1 MTEFSPNE
9 QQQELIENTE
19 GIYLVDAGAGTGK
32 TFTIT
37 RRYINILEDQEPE
50 DIFLATFTRNA
61 ADEMKERI
69 SQKSDYR
76 ASEIFNSPISTFH
89 AHCQKILERN
99 GHEAPQLLGIDE
111 HLTENVQVMESQ
123 IRERQEFQE
132 FIGDF
137 KQRHEKYSDLFRIV
151 RDDSNLLSLLKSIA
165 SKGIMPEDDS
175 WFGDTEKYLD
185 GDFEEFKELFKEKN
199 RPVEENGGQK
209 QSELRRR
216 LYSYKWKN
224 FEPEAPSIDDV
235 RGGYGTKQVR
245 KDFCEKAFQEDRGE
259 LKGFLHDLYTEYLE
273 YCLSRNYL
281 NFSFLMVLT
290 YALLYRRPEVRKDE
304 GFDYIMIDEFQ
315 DTNEIQFKLAL
326 LLADKPNFCVVGDWK
341 QSIYS
346 FQYAAVE
353 NILEFEER
361 LGKYAEELNGS
372 QERVSFSPEKV
383 ERIELKKNYRSTQ
396 EILEKAEQSLSLPA
410 NDRENPE
417 TPEITSLES
426 EVDEVGEVLRIESE
440 DEIEAV
446 LAKIQEMRAEGSATL
461 PGANSEDLRS
471 EGFDYSDMAVLA
483 RTRSFGLDLQ
493 NEARKHNI
501 PAAYEGGVELFT
513 TNPAI
518 MLLAWLRILQN
529 RQNRKGWAVVLE
541 EAGYKLDEAEEIVK
555 DGNYPKNMLKFEVEL
570 QKTDSVEAVA
580 EKVFERYGYR
590 NGFTEKIIEV
600 LGETFSSTY
609 MNLGQLINFI
619 EDNIEEGEIYE
630 VDSTGSENAVTIQT
644 IHAAKGLEYPVVFI
658 SDVNQSKFPSTNSFS
673 PNITYKDPIGLRQ
686 RKKYLRNDYAYS
698 FDNWRTEILEKCLS
712 GEYDEERRLMYVAMT
727 RAEQYLYITAEEDR
741 SSTFFT
747 ELDIEK
753 VEVDESPEEVE
764 EEEEER
770 KVFRV

>member
-1 MTEFSPNE
+1 MTEFSPNR
-9 QQQELIENTE
+9 QQERLIENTE

-37 RRYINILEDQEPE
+37 RRYINILEGQEPE

-69 SQKSDYR
+69 SQKSSYR
-76 ASEIFNSPISTFH
+76 ASEIFNAPISTFH

-111 HLTENVQVMESQ
+111 YMTENVNVMESQ
-123 IRERQEFQE
+123 IRERQEFEE
-132 FIGDF
+132 FISDF
-137 KQRHEKYSDLFRIV
+137 RKRYEDYGDLFRIV
-151 RDDSNLLSLLKSIA
+151 REESNLLSLLKSIA
-165 SKGIMPEDDS
+165 AKGIIPEEDS
-175 WFGDTEKYLD
+175 WFGKTEKYLD
-185 GDFEEFKELFKEKN
+185 GDFEEFRKLFGEKN
-199 RPVEENGGQK
+199 KPVEANGGQK

-224 FEPEAPSIDDV
+224 FEPEAPGIDDV

-245 KDFCEKAFQEDRGE
+245 KDFCRKAFEENREE
-259 LKGFLHDLYTEYLE
+259 LKDFIHDLYTEYLE

-290 YALLYRRPEVRKDE
+290 YALLHKRPEVREEE
-304 GFDYIMIDEFQ
+304 GFEYIMIDEFQ

-326 LLADKPNFCVVGDWK
+326 LLAEKPNFCVVGDWK

-353 NILEFEER
+353 NIQEFEER
-361 LGKYAEELNGS
+361 LEKYSQELNGS
-372 QERVSFSPEKV
+372 QQRVEFDVEKI
-383 ERIELKKNYRSTQ
+383 EKIELKKNYRSTQ
-396 EILEKAEQSLSLPA
+396 EILDHSEKSLSLPA
-410 NDRENPE
+410 NDRENPD

-426 EVDEVGEVLRIESE
+426 EVDKEGEVLRIESE
-440 DEIEAV
+440 DEVEAV
-446 LAKIQEMRAEGSATL
+446 LGKIQEMKSK
-461 PGANSEDLRS
+461 
-471 EGFDYSDMAVLA
+471 GFGYSDMAVLA
-483 RTRSFGLDLQ
+483 RTRSFGLELQ
-493 NEARKHNI
+493 NKAREHNI

-513 TNPAI
+513 TNPSI
-518 MLLAWLRILQN
+518 ILLAWLRILQN
-529 RQNRKGWAVVLE
+529 RHSRRGWAVVLE
-541 EAGYKLDEAEEIVK
+541 EAGYKLVEAEKIVEEG
-555 DGNYPKNMLKFEVEL
+555 DYPKNMLKFEVEL

-619 EDNIEEGEIYE
+619 EENIEEGEIYE
-630 VDSTGSENAVTIQT
+630 VDSTGNENAVTIQT
-644 IHAAKGLEYPVVFI
+644 IHSAKGLEYPVVFI
-658 SDVNQSKFPSTNSFS
+658 SDVNRSKFPSTNSFS

-686 RKKYLRNDYAYS
+686 RKKFLRNDYAYS

-727 RAEQYLYITAEEDR
+727 RAEQYLYITAEKDR
-741 SSTFFT
+741 ASTFFT
-747 ELDIEK
+747 ELDIQK
-753 VEVDESPEEVE
+753 VESEESPEEIE
-764 EEEEER
+764 KEEEER
-770 KVFRV
+770 KVFRAD

>member
-1 MTEFSPNE
+1 MTEFSPNK
-9 QQQELIENTE
+9 QQQKLIESTE

-37 RRYINILEDQEPE
+37 RRYLNILEDQEPE
-50 DIFLATFTRNA
+50 SIFLATFTRNA

-69 SQKSDYR
+69 SQRSDYR
-76 ASEIFNSPISTFH
+76 ASEIFDAPISTFH
-89 AHCQKILERN
+89 SHCQKILERN
-99 GHEAPQLLGIDE
+99 GHEAPQILGIEE
-111 HLTENVQVMESQ
+111 HLTENLNVMESQ
-123 IRERQEFQE
+123 IRERQEFQD
-132 FIGDF
+132 FIGGFRD
-137 KQRHEKYSDLFRIV
+137 RHPEYQDLFRII

-165 SKGIMPEDDS
+165 SKGIMPDGES

-185 GDFEEFKELFKEKN
+185 GDFEEFEQLFKQKN

-224 FEPEAPSIDDV
+224 FEPDSPEMDGI

-245 KDFCEKAFQEDRGE
+245 RDFCRKAFDEDRE
-259 LKGFLHDLYTEYLE
+259 NLKSFVHDLYTEYLE

-281 NFSFLMVLT
+281 NFSFLMVMT
-290 YALLYRRPEVRKDE
+290 YALLYRKPEVRRRE
-304 GFDYIMIDEFQ
+304 SFDYIMIDEFQ

-326 LLADKPNFCVVGDWK
+326 LLADRQNFCVVGDWK

-346 FQYAAVE
+346 FQYASVD
-353 NILEFEER
+353 NILRFEER
-361 LGKYAEELNGS
+361 IQKYSSELNGA
-372 QERVSFSPEKV
+372 QERVDFRVEDI
-383 ERIELKKNYRSTQ
+383 ERIELVENYRSTQ
-396 EILEKAEQSLSLPA
+396 EILDNAEKALSLPA
-410 NDRENPE
+410 NSKE
-417 TPEITSLES
+417 TPDQPEITSLES
-426 EVDEVGEVLRIESE
+426 QIDEEGEVLKIESE
-440 DEIEAV
+440 NEVEAV
-446 LAKIQEMRAEGSATL
+446 LAKIQ
-461 PGANSEDLRS
+461 DLS
-471 EGFDYSDMAVLA
+471 DEFDYSEMAVLA
-483 RTRSFGLDLQ
+483 RTRSFGLELQ
-493 NEARKHNI
+493 EEARKHGI

-518 MLLAWLRILQN
+518 ILLAWLRILQN
-529 RQNRKGWAVVLE
+529 RNSRRGWAVVLE
-541 EAGYKLDEAEEIVK
+541 EAGYKLNEARQIIEDAE
-555 DGNYPKNMLKFEVEL
+555 YPKEMLKFRIEL
-570 QKTDSVEAVA
+570 ERTESVEATA

-600 LGETFSSTY
+600 LGDAFSSTY
-609 MNLGQLINFI
+609 MNLGQLINFV

-630 VDSTGSENAVTIQT
+630 VDSTGSENAVTVQT

-658 SDVNQSKFPSTNSFS
+658 SDVNESKFPSTNSFS

-686 RKKYLRNDYAYS
+686 RKKFLREDYAYS

-712 GEYDEERRLMYVAMT
+712 GDYDEERRLMYVAMT
-727 RAEQYLYITAEEDR
+727 RAEQNLYITAEEDR

-753 VEVDESPEEVE
+753 VEMDEEPVETE
-764 EEEEER
+764 EENGER
-770 KVFRV
+770 EVFRV

>member
-1 MTEFSPNE
+1 MTEFSPNR
-9 QQQELIENTE
+9 QQERLIENTE

-69 SQKSDYR
+69 SQKADYR
-76 ASEIFNSPISTFH
+76 ASEIFNAPISTFH
-89 AHCQKILERN
+89 SHCQKILERN
-99 GHEAPQLLGIDE
+99 GHETPLLLGIDE
-111 HLTENVQVMESQ
+111 YLTSDVNVMESQ
-123 IRERQEFQE
+123 IRERQEFKE
-132 FIGDF
+132 FISEF
-137 KQRHEKYSDLFRIV
+137 KERNEDYSDFFRIV

-165 SKGIMPEDDS
+165 AKGIMPEEDS
-175 WFGDTEKYLD
+175 WFGNTEKYLD
-185 GDFEEFKELFKEKN
+185 GDFEEFRKLFEEKN
-199 RPVEENGGQK
+199 KPLEANGGQK

-224 FEPEAPSIDDV
+224 FDPEAPGIEDI

-245 KDFCEKAFQEDRGE
+245 KDFCKKAFEEDREE
-259 LKGFLHDLYTEYLE
+259 LKDFIHDLYTEYLG

-290 YALLYRRPEVRKDE
+290 YALLHKKPEIRREE
-304 GFDYIMIDEFQ
+304 SFEYIMIDEFQ
-315 DTNEIQFKLAL
+315 DTSEIQFKLAL
-326 LLADKPNFCVVGDWK
+326 LLAEEPNFCVVGDWK

-353 NILEFEER
+353 NILEFDRR
-361 LGKYAEELNGS
+361 LKKYSNELNGR
-372 QERVSFSPEKV
+372 QERVEFDVDKV

-396 EILEKAEQSLSLPA
+396 EILDQSEKALSLPA

-417 TPEITSLES
+417 KPSVTSLES
-426 EVDEVGEVLRIESE
+426 QADENGDVLRIKAEN
-440 DEIEAV
+440 EIETV
-446 LAKIQEMRAEGSATL
+446 LAKIQEMR
-461 PGANSEDLRS
+461 D
-471 EGFDYSDMAVLA
+471 EGFDYNEIAVLT

-493 NEARKHNI
+493 DQARRHNI

-518 MLLAWLRILQN
+518 ILLAWLRILQN
-529 RQNRKGWAVVLE
+529 RHSAQGWAVVLE
-541 EAGYKLDEAEEIVK
+541 EAGYKLDEAEKIIE

-630 VDSTGSENAVTIQT
+630 VDSTGNENAVTIQT

-686 RKKYLRNDYAYS
+686 RKKFLRNDYAYS

-727 RAEQYLYITAEEDR
+727 RAEQYLYITAEEEKA
-741 SSTFFT
+741 STFFT

-753 VEVDESPEEVE
+753 VESGESPEKVE
-764 EEEEER
+764 EEEVER
-770 KVFRV
+770 EVFKV

>member
-1 MTEFSPNE
+1 MTEFSPNK
-9 QQQELIENTE
+9 QQKELIENTE

-32 TFTIT
+32 TFAIT

-69 SQKSDYR
+69 SQKSGYR
-76 ASEIFNSPISTFH
+76 ASEIFDAPISTFH

-99 GHEAPQLLGIDE
+99 GHEAPQILGIDE
-111 HLTENVQVMESQ
+111 YLTEDVRVLESQ
-123 IRERQEFQE
+123 IRERQEFE
-132 FIGDF
+132 DFISNF
-137 KQRHEKYSDLFRIV
+137 KQRHEEHQDFFRIV

-165 SKGIMPEDDS
+165 AKGIMPENNS

-185 GDFEEFKELFKEKN
+185 GDFDEFKQLFEEKN
-199 RPVEENGGQK
+199 KPIKENGGSK

-224 FEPEAPSIDDV
+224 FDPDAPSIDDI

-245 KDFCEKAFQEDRGE
+245 KDFCEKAFQEDREE
-259 LKGFLHDLYTEYLE
+259 LKQFVHDLYTEYLE

-281 NFSFLMVLT
+281 NFSFLMALT
-290 YALLYRRPEVRKDE
+290 YALLHKKPQIREE
-304 GFDYIMIDEFQ
+304 ESFEYIMIDEFQ

-353 NILEFEER
+353 NILEFEDR
-361 LGKYAEELNGS
+361 LEKYSGELNGS
-372 QERVSFSPEKV
+372 QERVNFSTEEVEK
-383 ERIELKKNYRSTQ
+383 IELKKNYRSTQ
-396 EILEKAEQSLSLPA
+396 EILDISEKSLSLPA
-410 NDRENPE
+410 NSNENPE

-426 EVDEVGEVLRIESE
+426 ETGEDGEVLRIEAE

-446 LAKIQEMRAEGSATL
+446 LTKIQELKQEES
-461 PGANSEDLRS
+461 
-471 EGFDYSDMAVLA
+471 FDYSDIAVLA

-493 NEARKHNI
+493 QKARNYNI
-501 PAAYEGGVELFT
+501 SAAYEGGVELFT

-518 MLLAWLRILQN
+518 VLLAWLRILQD
-529 RQNRKGWAVVLE
+529 RHSRRGWAVVLE
-541 EAGYKLDEAEEIVK
+541 EAGYKLEEAEKILEEG
-555 DGNYPKNMLKFEVEL
+555 DYPINMLKFELEL

-600 LGETFSSTY
+600 LGDTFSSTY

-619 EDNIEEGEIYE
+619 EENIEEGEIYE
-630 VDSTGSENAVTIQT
+630 VDSTGNENAVTIQT
-644 IHAAKGLEYPVVFI
+644 IHAAKGLEYPAVFI
-658 SDVNQSKFPSTNSFS
+658 SDVNRSKFPSTNGFS
-673 PNITYKDPIGLRQ
+673 PCIIYKDPIGLRQ
-686 RKKYLRNDYAYS
+686 CKKFLRNDYAYS

-727 RAEQYLYITAEEDR
+727 RAEKNLYITADEEKA
-741 SSTFFT
+741 STFFT

-753 VEVDESPEEVE
+753 VESRDAPEKVE
-764 EEEEER
+764 EENGER
-770 KVFRV
+770 KVFQV